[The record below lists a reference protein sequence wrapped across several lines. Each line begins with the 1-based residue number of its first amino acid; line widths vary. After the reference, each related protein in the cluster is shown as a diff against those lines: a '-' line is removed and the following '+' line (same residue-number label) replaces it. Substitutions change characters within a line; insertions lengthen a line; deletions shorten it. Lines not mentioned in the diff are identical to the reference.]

1 MSSRTV
7 SNSRMAQR
15 QKTVGLSHTE
25 EPHPLHHL
33 ETWFAFLTAIHG
45 PQKGRVAS
53 QLDAC
58 DISAVDTT
66 NIQLWTRD
74 RRATYHMIVVGS
86 QFLTTTDELW
96 ATSRSHIQLDGSRNV
111 VTWTLPTGPPETQ
124 ATTVDVSLGCRCP
137 IMGQRLCPYHNMV
150 ELLNLTDSKGE
161 TDWPFVHMGAQNPAD
176 LLKNIA
182 HMLESSGTSE
192 QPVQTAPPSGCL
204 RATGARFLRRLGL
217 SPTHHTTRSLGQ

>member
-7 SNSRMAQR
+7 SDSRMAQR
-15 QKTVGLSHTE
+15 HKTPSQIRTAGLSHTA
-25 EPHPLHHL
+25 PPRDLV
-33 ETWFAFLTAIHG
+33 AFLTAIHG

-161 TDWPFVHMGAQNPAD
+161 TDRPFVHMTPPT
-176 LLKNIA
+176 
-182 HMLESSGTSE
+182 SSRT
-192 QPVQTAPPSGCL
+192 
-204 RATGARFLRRLGL
+204 
-217 SPTHHTTRSLGQ
+217 SPTCWRVPGPQSSQSRRRHLQVVSAPQVHVS